1 MKTRKPT
8 HPDAPLILHDH
19 KRPVTRRD
27 FLAQG
32 FLSGVGLVMAPTVLG
47 MFGAR
52 RANAQAFVCSVR
64 AGAGLVPFIVL
75 DLAGGANIAGSNVL
89 VGGPGGQLDLLT
101 AGGYSQLGLPSGMT
115 PGNANQVNTEFG
127 LAFHADSAF
136 LRGMLSKTST
146 TTRANVNGTIFCAR
160 SDNDT
165 GNNPHNPMYGINK
178 AGANGDLVA
187 LVGTDASDSGGN
199 SAAPA
204 AMMDPTVRPT
214 KIASASDATG
224 LVDTG
229 QLVSLLNQTQAGQ
242 VATAAE
248 KISAIKLAKVAEDP
262 NLEELVH
269 CSYVQTADLISR
281 FGNPDVV
288 NPNLDTDIV
297 GTGTSIFTAT
307 ELNQARFQK
316 TAAVMKLVV
325 GGYAGAGTVEQGGYD
340 YHDGT
345 RATGEDRDFQ
355 AGQMMGA
362 MLEFAARKAAPLM
375 LYVITDG
382 ALSSN
387 GMIDNSTGGR
397 GKGQWTGD
405 NSDTASTFAL
415 VYNPAGRPALTRPSA
430 NQIGYYR
437 PNGSV
442 ETAATAVANNVTLLA
457 QSIVLN
463 YLALHNRVGDF
474 ANVLPMHGLG
484 SGTAFDNLVAFAPI
498 V

>member
-1 MKTRKPT
+1 MTTRKPT

-101 AGGYSQLGLPSGMT
+101 AAGYSQLGLPSGMT

-199 SAAPA
+199 SAAPM
-204 AMMDPTVRPT
+204 AMIDPSVRPT
-214 KIASASDATG
+214 KVASASDATG

-229 QLVSLLNQTQAGQ
+229 KLVSLLNQTQAGQ
-242 VATAAE
+242 VAKAAE
-248 KISAIKLAKVAEDP
+248 DISAIKLTKVAEDP

-269 CSYVQTADLISR
+269 CSYVQTTDLISR

-316 TAAVMKLVV
+316 SAAVMKLVV
-325 GGYAGAGTVEQGGYD
+325 GGYAGAGTIEQGGYD

-355 AGQMMGA
+355 AGQMMGS

-375 LYVITDG
+375 LYVISDG
-382 ALSSN
+382 ALTSN

-405 NSDTASTFAL
+405 NSDAAATFVL
-415 VYNPAGRPALTRPSA
+415 VYSPTGPPALTRPNA

-463 YLALHNRVGDF
+463 YLALHNRAGEF
-474 ANVLPMHGLG
+474 ASVLPMNGLG
-484 SGTAFDNLVAFAPI
+484 SGTALDNLIAFAPI

>member
-1 MKTRKPT
+1 MKARK
-8 HPDAPLILHDH
+8 HPDSPLYLCDH
-19 KRPVTRRD
+19 PRPVTRRQL
-27 FLAQG
+27 LAQG
-32 FLSGVGLVMAPTVLG
+32 FVGGLGLVMAPSLLG

-52 RANAQAFVCSVR
+52 TANAQTFVCSVR

-75 DLAGGANIAGSNVL
+75 DLAGGANVAGSNVL
-89 VGGPGGQLDLLT
+89 VGGPAGQLDLLT
-101 AGGYSQLGLPSGMT
+101 AAGYSKLGLPASMT

-136 LRGMLSKTST
+136 LRGMQSKTST
-146 TTRANVNGTIFCAR
+146 TTRANVNGTIFVAR

-187 LVGTDASDSGGN
+187 LVGTDPSDSGGN
-199 SAAPA
+199 SAAP
-204 AMMDPTVRPT
+204 MNMIDPTVRPT
-214 KIASASDATG
+214 TVTSAKDATG

-242 VATAAE
+242 VAKAAE
-248 KISAIKLAKVAEDP
+248 DITALKLAKIAEDP

-269 CSYVQTADLISR
+269 CGYVQTTDLISR

-297 GTGTSIFTAT
+297 GTANSIFTAAD
-307 ELNQARFQK
+307 LNQSRFQK

-325 GGYAGAGTVEQGGYD
+325 QGYAGAGTIENGGYD

-345 RATGEDRDFQ
+345 RATGEDKDFQ

-362 MLEFAARKAAPLM
+362 MLEYAARKASPLM

-382 ALSSN
+382 SLASN
-387 GMIDNSTGGR
+387 GMIDNSAGGR

-405 NSDTASTFAL
+405 NSDTAATFML
-415 VYNPAGRPALTRPSA
+415 VYSPTARPAMTTA
-430 NQIGYYR
+430 TAHQIGYMR
-437 PNGSV
+437 PDGSV
-442 ETAATAVANNVTLLA
+442 ETAATPIANNVELLA
-457 QSIVLN
+457 QAAVLN
-463 YLALHNRVGDF
+463 YLAIHNRVGDF
-474 ANVLPMHGLG
+474 ASVLPMNGLG
-484 SGTAFDNLVAFAPI
+484 SGAALDALVAFQPI